1 MKAPKIVQ
9 SYWSKAYQ
17 NTPNSGWAF
26 RESHYMSWALSCL
39 QLKQFYDE
47 IELVTDSE
55 GADLLINKL
64 HLPYTSCLTIL
75 DKLKNEN
82 PAIWALGKIAAYEVQ
97 QEPFIHVDG
106 DIYIWKPF
114 PKRIE
119 EAGIVAQN
127 IEKNYSMG
135 INLLDEMRDKNFT
148 FPFHLS
154 LVDMCES
161 NMGIT
166 GGHDLNFFKDY
177 CSMVHGFLEVNR
189 DKLASL
195 SGGVSSVN
203 TIMEQ
208 YLMYEYAQ
216 RRGKKIE
223 CLIPS
228 LPNTEMYKLTLF
240 CLLPKEV
247 SFIHNIGS
255 NKRREIM
262 SDRLARLLYCSYPR
276 HYAHIINLLKQES
289 I

>member
-1 MKAPKIVQ
+1 MKVPRIVQ

-119 EAGIVAQN
+119 EAGI
-127 IEKNYSMG
+127 
-135 INLLDEMRDKNFT
+135 LDEMRDKNFT

-154 LVDMCES
+154 LVDIFASFFIINPKLGAKVRFFCEEQSLLFVQPS
-161 NMGIT
+161 NQSPQT
-166 GGHDLNFFKDY
+166 
-177 CSMVHGFLEVNR
+177 
-189 DKLASL
+189 A
-195 SGGVSSVN
+195 
-203 TIMEQ
+203 
-208 YLMYEYAQ
+208 
-216 RRGKKIE
+216 
-223 CLIPS
+223 
-228 LPNTEMYKLTLF
+228 
-240 CLLPKEV
+240 
-247 SFIHNIGS
+247 
-255 NKRREIM
+255 
-262 SDRLARLLYCSYPR
+262 SDRAVYLAKNS
-276 HYAHIINLLKQES
+276 
-289 I
+289 

>member
-1 MKAPKIVQ
+1 MKVPRIVQ

-106 DIYIWKPF
+106 
-114 PKRIE
+114 
-119 EAGIVAQN
+119 QN

-154 LVDMCES
+154 LVDIFASFFIINPKLGAKVRFFCEEQSLLFVQPS
-161 NMGIT
+161 NQSPQT
-166 GGHDLNFFKDY
+166 
-177 CSMVHGFLEVNR
+177 
-189 DKLASL
+189 A
-195 SGGVSSVN
+195 
-203 TIMEQ
+203 
-208 YLMYEYAQ
+208 
-216 RRGKKIE
+216 
-223 CLIPS
+223 
-228 LPNTEMYKLTLF
+228 
-240 CLLPKEV
+240 
-247 SFIHNIGS
+247 
-255 NKRREIM
+255 
-262 SDRLARLLYCSYPR
+262 SDRAVYLAKNS
-276 HYAHIINLLKQES
+276 
-289 I
+289 

>member
-1 MKAPKIVQ
+1 MKAPRIVQ

-119 EAGIVAQN
+119 EVGIVAQN

-154 LVDMCES
+154 LVDIFAS
-161 NMGIT
+161 
-166 GGHDLNFFKDY
+166 FFY
-177 CSMVHGFLEVNR
+177 
-189 DKLASL
+189 
-195 SGGVSSVN
+195 
-203 TIMEQ
+203 
-208 YLMYEYAQ
+208 Y
-216 RRGKKIE
+216 
-223 CLIPS
+223 
-228 LPNTEMYKLTLF
+228 
-240 CLLPKEV
+240 
-247 SFIHNIGS
+247 
-255 NKRREIM
+255 
-262 SDRLARLLYCSYPR
+262 
-276 HYAHIINLLKQES
+276 
-289 I
+289 